1 MPQSNHYSHQSRS
14 HNDRRRQQ
22 PAEKVQS
29 TVTIG
34 QRFPLTIRR
43 LGINGE
49 GIGYYKHVITFVKGA
64 LPEEVVVAEVT
75 AVHPRY
81 LEAKIRSIRKPSPD
95 RVDPQDVYAG
105 EVGGFELEHLDY
117 PAQLT
122 FKQDLIRQAL
132 EKYRPAGYRHYDVRP
147 TIGMADPYAY
157 RNKAQFQVRMI
168 DGHVAAGLYKENS
181 HDLVDLPTCS
191 VQMPAT
197 MTVMRQVVAWLEEL
211 EVPIYD
217 ETHNSGI
224 VKTLVVREA
233 AATGEVQLVFI
244 TNTPKLP
251 KKHQLLMKI
260 AEKLPMV
267 VSVMQNVNAGKT
279 SLIWG
284 DQTTLLAG
292 KPTITE
298 ELDGLVFDLSARA
311 FFQLNPQQTKKLYR
325 LAREALDLAPNETL
339 VDAYSGVGTI
349 GLSLADVAKE
359 VRGMDTIPAAVADA
373 NANAKRNQITNAHY
387 EVGEAEVLLPQWLA
401 SGFTPDA
408 MVVDPPR
415 TGLDGVLIDAILQ
428 SAPEKLVYISCNP
441 STLARDLQE
450 LTRGYQVDY
459 IQSIDMFPQTA
470 RCEAVVRFTKRH

>member
-1 MPQSNHYSHQSRS
+1 MKQSNYNHRRPTTSHQ
-14 HNDRRRQQ
+14 RRAR
-22 PAEKVQS
+22 PAEKVQAN
-29 TVTIG
+29 VELG
-34 QRFPLTIRR
+34 QRFPLTIKR

-64 LPEEVVVAEVT
+64 LPGEVVVAEVT

-81 LEAKIRSIRKPSPD
+81 LEARLRTLRKPSPD
-95 RVDPQDVYAG
+95 RVDPRDAYAG

-117 PAQLT
+117 PAQLN
-122 FKQDLIRQAL
+122 FKRDVIIQAL
-132 EKYRPAGYRHYDVRP
+132 DKYRPAGYRHYDVRP
-147 TIGMADPYAY
+147 TIGMADPYGY
-157 RNKAQFQVRMI
+157 RNKAQFQVRLI

-191 VQMPAT
+191 VQMPVT

-211 EVPIYD
+211 GVPIYD
-217 ETHNSGI
+217 EAHNSGI
-224 VKTLVVREA
+224 VKTIVVRAA
-233 AATGEVQLVFI
+233 AATGEVQLVLI

-260 AEKLPMV
+260 ADKLPMV
-267 VSVMQNVNAGKT
+267 VSVMQNVNVGKT

-284 DQTTLLAG
+284 DQTSLLAG
-292 KPTITE
+292 KASITE
-298 ELDGLVFDLSARA
+298 ELDGLAFDLSARA
-311 FFQLNPQQTKKLYR
+311 FFQLNPEQTAKLYD
-325 LAREALDLAPNETL
+325 LARQALDLAPAETL

-373 NANAKRNQITNAHY
+373 NENARRNHITNARY
-387 EVGEAEVLLPQWLA
+387 EVGEAQVLLPQWLA
-401 SGFTPDA
+401 SGFEPDA
-408 MVVDPPR
+408 IIVDPPR
-415 TGLDGVLIDAILQ
+415 TGLDHVLIDAILQ
-428 SAPEKLVYISCNP
+428 SAPEKFVYISCNP
-441 STLARDLQE
+441 STLARDLGE
-450 LTRGYQVDY
+450 LTRGYHVDY